1 MTSFASKADARAQVM
16 LLAREGSR
24 LDLYT
29 DDGLHQEVVILP
41 RRIDDQGF
49 TVATLLPI
57 PRDLPIWSAGETI
70 RLRAAPF
77 GAQLTLWCPLQ
88 DWVRVRDEW
97 QLRLGWPGKWL
108 DEERREALRII
119 VPTTH
124 EAAWALLRTP
134 DEPFL
139 AGVHDLT
146 RQGMGLRLK
155 QRKAAVAEDLHELD
169 IEIGRDACL
178 IKCRLAICHRR
189 IEQERQFLGGRF
201 IDTDPIITQAL
212 HRLMLDLERGWLR
225 HRSAGLKF

>member
-124 EAAWALLRTP
+124 EAASIAGTRTGWAASAIATRTSAWAWRSGTKRTP
-134 DEPFL
+134 FS
-139 AGVHDLT
+139 
-146 RQGMGLRLK
+146 
-155 QRKAAVAEDLHELD
+155 
-169 IEIGRDACL
+169 
-178 IKCRLAICHRR
+178 
-189 IEQERQFLGGRF
+189 
-201 IDTDPIITQAL
+201 
-212 HRLMLDLERGWLR
+212 
-225 HRSAGLKF
+225 RSGSSD

>member
-1 MTSFASKADARAQVM
+1 MTSFASKADARSQVL

-29 DDGLHQEVVILP
+29 DDGLHQEVIILP
-41 RRIDDQGF
+41 GRIDDQGF

-57 PRDLPIWSAGETI
+57 PRDLPIWSADETI

-77 GAQLTLWCPLQ
+77 GAQLTLWCPLRN
-88 DWVRVRDEW
+88 WVRVRDEW
-97 QLRLGWPGKWL
+97 QLRLGWPDKWL

-134 DEPFL
+134 EEPFL
-139 AGVHDLT
+139 AGVHDLA

-155 QRKAAVAEDLHELD
+155 QRKASIPDDLEELD

-178 IKCRLAICHRR
+178 IKCRLSIRHRR
-189 IEQERQFLGGRF
+189 IEQERQFLGGCF
-201 IDTDPIITQAL
+201 INADSATTQAL
-212 HRLMLDLERGWLR
+212 HQLMLDLERGWLR
-225 HRSAGLKF
+225 HRSAGLRF